1 MNTQTIKYVTYLRVS
16 TDKQEES
23 GLGLDAQLRAIQEY
37 TRNGEVISSFTEIES
52 RSDNNRPQIKL
63 AIEIARKQNATLVIA
78 KLDRLTGDSLFIN
91 QLLASNLK
99 FICCDNPEATPMLL
113 RILAAVAQEEVEKIR
128 LRTKDA
134 QTSIQKIIE
143 KDGFYVAKKTGRI
156 ITKRG
161 NPNMQDKEKAKEHCS
176 NMLKV
181 RSYSKKNPTAL
192 ELVKSLHKNGNKPK
206 DIISKLSE
214 LQISISNRT
223 IYNYLK

>member
-1 MNTQTIKYVTYLRVS
+1 MNTQTTKYVTYLRVS

-113 RILAAVAQEEVEKIR
+113 RILAAFAQEEVEKIR

-143 KDGFYVAKKTGRI
+143 
-156 ITKRG
+156 
-161 NPNMQDKEKAKEHCS
+161 
-176 NMLKV
+176 
-181 RSYSKKNPTAL
+181 
-192 ELVKSLHKNGNKPK
+192 
-206 DIISKLSE
+206 
-214 LQISISNRT
+214 
-223 IYNYLK
+223 

>member
-37 TRNGEVISSFTEIES
+37 TKNGEVIFSFTEIES

-176 NMLKV
+176 NMLKA
-181 RSYSKKNPTAL
+181 RSYSKKIPTAL

>member
-192 ELVKSLHKNGNKPK
+192 ELVKSLYKNGNKPK

-214 LQISISNRT
+214 LQISISSRT

>member
-1 MNTQTIKYVTYLRVS
+1 MNTQTTKYVTYLRVS

-23 GLGLDAQLRAIQEY
+23 GLGLDAQLRSIQQY
-37 TRNGEVISSFTEIES
+37 TKNGEVISSFTEIES

-63 AIEIARKQNATLVIA
+63 AIEIARKQNAILVIA

-91 QLLASNLK
+91 QLLASDLK

-128 LRTKDA
+128 IRTKDA
-134 QTSIQKIIE
+134 LLSINKKLLETGSHTSIRS
-143 KDGFYVAKKTGRI
+143 GKT
-156 ITKRG
+156 ITKLG
-161 NPNMQDKEKAKEHCS
+161 NPKMQNKEKAKEHCL
-176 NMLKV
+176 NMLKS

-214 LQISISNRT
+214 LQISISSRT